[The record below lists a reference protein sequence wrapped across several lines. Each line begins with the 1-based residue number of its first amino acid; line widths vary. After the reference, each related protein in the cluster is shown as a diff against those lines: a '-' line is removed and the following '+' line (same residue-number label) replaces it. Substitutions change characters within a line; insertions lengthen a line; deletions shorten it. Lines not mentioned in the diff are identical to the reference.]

1 MSVKKTNN
9 ILPKETAEEA
19 DFRKRQADWEINQEL
34 ISTAYF
40 KYILKN
46 KKYPTY
52 AKLAKE
58 VNLCDRTVR
67 RHLKETDLFGD
78 MKLKLS
84 ALREQSLLTIGIKA
98 IQGKSVAWS
107 KLFHE
112 IVDGVDEDDNKKTLN
127 QFGIISDDQF
137 SQLLKQARDTATN
150 TSK

>member
-1 MSVKKTNN
+1 MAARKANDT
-9 ILPKETAEEA
+9 LPKETPEEVE
-19 DFRKRQADWEINQEL
+19 FRKRQSSWEVNQEL

-52 AKLAKE
+52 TKLAAELKLSE
-58 VNLCDRTVR
+58 RTIR
-67 RHLKETDLFGD
+67 RHLQDTDIFGD

-84 ALREQSLLTIGIKA
+84 ALREQSLLAIGIKA

-112 IVDGVDEDDNKKTLN
+112 IVDNIGDEDNKNKGN
-127 QFGIISDDQF
+127 QFGIISDTQF
-137 SQLLKQARDTATN
+137 SQLLKQARDTSTN

>member
-1 MSVKKTNN
+1 MAVKKINN
-9 ILPKETAEEA
+9 NLPDETAEEA
-19 DFRKRQADWEINQEL
+19 EFRKRQTDWEINQEL

-58 VNLCDRTVR
+58 LNLNERTIR
-67 RHLKETDLFGD
+67 RHLQETDLFGD
-78 MKLKLS
+78 LKLKLS
-84 ALREQSLLTIGIKA
+84 ALREQSLLAIGIKA

-112 IVDGVDEDDNKKTLN
+112 IVDSIGDEDKKANTN
-127 QFGIISDDQF
+127 QFGIISDHQF
-137 SQLLKQARDTATN
+137 SQLLKQARDTSTN